1 MVELFYTL
9 FSQLFPFEVYLQAA
23 IDLEGCC
30 QDLQLPKNFPDGW
43 QQTKSSSTKRDD
55 CLSEIPLEL
64 NLSTS
69 KIQRSVSKAFS
80 RIGFNHVEEYTITL
94 KEMATDFGIRVS
106 PTPMEILSIDIANLE
121 RRIAIEVDGPAHYIS
136 RIDERATNVIDGDE
150 GHSKIVKGQLEYQFA
165 WTGEFQE
172 INGPTALKHRL
183 LTALGW
189 KVIHI
194 PFWDWYAL
202 EGNTNGEDIY
212 CRQLISDI
220 DDHKPGTTVSA
231 K

>member
-1 MVELFYTL
+1 MICFRRSTGPSYTL
-9 FSQLFPFEVYLQAA
+9 FFEVYLQAA
-23 IDLEGCC
+23 VDLEGCC
-30 QDLQLPKNFPDGW
+30 QDLKLPKNFPDGW
-43 QQTKSSSTKRDD
+43 QQSKPTTTKRDD
-55 CLSEIPLEL
+55 CLTDLPLEL

-80 RIGFNHVEEYTITL
+80 RIGFDHVEEHTITL
-94 KEMATDFGIRVS
+94 KEMAIDFGIRVNPS
-106 PTPMEILSIDIANLE
+106 PMEILSIDLANIE
-121 RRIAIEVDGPAHYIS
+121 SRIAIEVDGPAHYIS
-136 RIDERATNVIDGDE
+136 RIDDRASHSIDGVE

-189 KVIHI
+189 KVIHV

-202 EGNTNGEDIY
+202 EGNTNDEDSY
-212 CRQLISDI
+212 CRRLL
-220 DDHKPGTTVSA
+220 A
-231 K
+231 EFE